1 MSLIGS
7 LDEVKL
13 AEVLRLLAAGKKT
26 GVLTVTGQTHE
37 AVLRFQRGALIHAAT
52 GRRLQ
57 GEAAV
62 LDLFGWKQGQLSFVP
77 EESPVLPNVN
87 RPIDSLIDEGLREG
101 ETLHR
106 MSEVIPS
113 DRVVFQLAPGP
124 ADDGPTCTL
133 RPAAWRV
140 LRLVDGLREVRE
152 VVEAAKLPRAEV
164 LRILFELADGGFL
177 ERVEPV
183 RSMRLKSEGGIF
195 GGKDLGYL
203 DERYEVEWK
212 RMLRF
217 GHGVLR
223 VEIRTLNGRSGM
235 VQVAFRPKLARDL
248 HLPRNLLAEL
258 GAHDGEEAQVRPVA

>member
-7 LDEVKL
+7 LDEVEL
-13 AEVLRLLAAGKKT
+13 VEVLRLMAAGKKT
-26 GVLTVTGQTHE
+26 GVLTVTGSTHE
-37 AVLRFQRGALIHAAT
+37 AVLRFQKGALVHAAT

-62 LDLFGWKQGQLSFVP
+62 FDLFGWKEGQLTFVP
-77 EESPVLPNVN
+77 EESPVLANVN
-87 RPIDSLIDEGLREG
+87 KPMDALIDEGLREG

-106 MSEVIPS
+106 MNEVIPS
-113 DRVVFQLAPGP
+113 DRVVFQLGPGP

-140 LRLVDGLREVRE
+140 LRLVDGLRDVRE
-152 VVEAAKLPRAEV
+152 VIETSKVPRAEV
-164 LRILFELADGGFL
+164 LRVLFDLADGGFL

-183 RSMRLKSEGGIF
+183 RSMRLKSEGGLF

-203 DERYEVEWK
+203 DERYQVEWK
-212 RMLRF
+212 RLLRF

-223 VEIRTLNGRSGM
+223 VEVRTLNGRSAM
-235 VQVAFRPKLARDL
+235 LQVAFRPKLARDL